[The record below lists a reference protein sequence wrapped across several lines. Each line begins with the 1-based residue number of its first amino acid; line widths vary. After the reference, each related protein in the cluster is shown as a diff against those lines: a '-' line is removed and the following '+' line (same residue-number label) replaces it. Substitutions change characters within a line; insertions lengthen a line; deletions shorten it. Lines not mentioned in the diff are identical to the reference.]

1 MIDYEIIKSLED
13 KGMDEISIS
22 EYLSSRTVSDI
33 SASDLE
39 NFLSEQG
46 LARRNPITGA
56 WQGSLIDV
64 MSDGGAL
71 GDALEELFSHLNK
84 PRSVS
89 IETTSSPW
97 AEKASL
103 LISGLFVLGS
113 ITEDQASGIYEMA
126 GGKLY
131 ADGVSLDDIVESRN
145 QRNSELAD
153 IARKEEIN
161 DLSERIFREFISPAM
176 RGNQTAAEV
185 IDSIKQGL

>member
-22 EYLSSRTVSDI
+22 EYLSSKTVNDI

-113 ITEDQASGIYEMA
+113 ITEGQASGIYELA

-131 ADGVSLDDIVESRN
+131 DGGVSVEDIVESRN

-161 DLSERIFREFISPAM
+161 DLYERIFREFISPAM
-176 RGNQTAAEV
+176 RGNQTASEV